1 MTRTWCAAGPEDQQG
16 SRPDDAIHM
25 CAHGQPSAST
35 ITDLGKTKTKGRPVM
50 SDDPLEA
57 DCRKILVAGNCI
69 LRRGIASVVRDVVP
83 SASIVEASCLSD
95 AKARLGSDEFFAA
108 IFDIDAG
115 DLNGPINFRMLHANH
130 PRLVLG
136 VLSRSDN
143 AGVILSYLAEGVNGY
158 ILGSATQW
166 EIECAI
172 RAILGR
178 AIYIPPSV
186 TGSNPAQADQALAV
200 PPLRRNMRALTGRQ
214 SAVLKLLLNRYS
226 NKEIARELDLSPHTV
241 KIHVSAL
248 LRHFAVPKRM
258 DLAIAAS

>member
-1 MTRTWCAAGPEDQQG
+1 
-16 SRPDDAIHM
+16 
-25 CAHGQPSAST
+25 
-35 ITDLGKTKTKGRPVM
+35 M

-158 ILGSATQW
+158 ILGSATNGKSSAQF
-166 EIECAI
+166 E
-172 RAILGR
+172 RYSGGR
-178 AIYIPPSV
+178 STSRQASQGLI
-186 TGSNPAQADQALAV
+186 PAQADQALAV

>member
-143 AGVILSYLAEGVNGY
+143 AGVILSYLAEGL
-158 ILGSATQW
+158 IPLKRIKPSRCLL
-166 EIECAI
+166 CAE
-172 RAILGR
+172 
-178 AIYIPPSV
+178 
-186 TGSNPAQADQALAV
+186 T
-200 PPLRRNMRALTGRQ
+200 
-214 SAVLKLLLNRYS
+214 
-226 NKEIARELDLSPHTV
+226 
-241 KIHVSAL
+241 
-248 LRHFAVPKRM
+248 
-258 DLAIAAS
+258 